1 MDDQRASPESGG
13 SVKLLKWFTGL
24 GILGLGMMIGG
35 SCGMFVS
42 RDGAAIAGGVIVGSV
57 AISIAI
63 LAAAKN

>member
-1 MDDQRASPESGG
+1 M
-13 SVKLLKWFTGL
+13 KLLSWFTGL
-24 GILGLGMMIGG
+24 GILGLGVMLGG
-35 SCGMFVS
+35 ACGMFVA